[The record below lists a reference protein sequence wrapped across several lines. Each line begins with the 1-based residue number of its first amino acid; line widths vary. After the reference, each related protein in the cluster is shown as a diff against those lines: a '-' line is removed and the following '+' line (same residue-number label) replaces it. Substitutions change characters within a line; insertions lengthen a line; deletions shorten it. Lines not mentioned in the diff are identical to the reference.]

1 MKKIGVL
8 IVLLMLFSVLGFV
21 IALES
26 DAPSL
31 PGGADGSGV
40 DRVNQLQ
47 GNFSPVGDDGKLN
60 LSKYKPFK
68 SKAEERIEG
77 INLWIKDNA
86 SWLSVVFGM
95 VPEVSFYFAVALFVW
110 LFGFMTL
117 ILNSSR
123 VFYFRFLSMKGY
135 KKTGIG
141 NTTLYMGIV
150 TFVLLFI
157 ALKINIMVAKI
168 YWVHWEWG
176 AGTWWGSLIRI
187 VVIVVVLITL
197 FKGLSWWG
205 SFRQKKAEEDAKE
218 QEGEDREVIH
228 VISEGITEDD

>member
-1 MKKIGVL
+1 MNRKIGV
-8 IVLLMLFSVLGFV
+8 IILL
-21 IALES
+21 ALLVVSFGLVVAEE
-26 DAPSL
+26 L
-31 PGGADGSGV
+31 NVPGGADGSGV

-68 SKAEERIEG
+68 SKAEERIEN

-123 VFYFRFLSMKGY
+123 VFYFRLAECGFYHSTSNFGDYSYSQKIKFSKKGF
-135 KKTGIG
+135 G
-141 NTTLYMGIV
+141 
-150 TFVLLFI
+150 TFSKNDWNLF
-157 ALKINIMVAKI
+157 
-168 YWVHWEWG
+168 
-176 AGTWWGSLIRI
+176 
-187 VVIVVVLITL
+187 
-197 FKGLSWWG
+197 
-205 SFRQKKAEEDAKE
+205 
-218 QEGEDREVIH
+218 
-228 VISEGITEDD
+228 